1 LPITEKKIGQ
11 GKINAANFLKENE
24 TVANEIEKQIRDQ
37 LMHSDKYEGDIG
49 GFDEVS
55 YDETDVPPSEDEP
68 F

>member
-1 LPITEKKIGQ
+1 M
-11 GKINAANFLKENE
+11 
-24 TVANEIEKQIRDQ
+24 ANEIEKQIRDQ